1 MSLAYRPEQHEQP
14 YYLAMFK
21 IADIQGRGNIG
32 GAEAVK
38 FFGRSKL
45 PIETLKNI
53 WTVADQPSTSSLDL
67 KKFAV
72 AVRLIQLTQNGQKG
86 KGANLDTPSG
96 VVLKPVFFEG
106 VSGVTVRMPPVPPQ
120 GGMPPPHPTP
130 QQANRAMPPPQQQT
144 YRAQTPP
151 GSVVGSQPSSPVR
164 SVRQAM
170 QLPPQQQYQQAPPT
184 PSRALVGM
192 DPYTLTPQER
202 QRYEGLFP
210 TYAKTEED
218 GSKFVYGSEA
228 VPLFMKSGVDPTS
241 LREIWNMVDRNPV
254 DNRLDSL
261 EFAMAMHLIVCVS
274 KKNLPMPS
282 GGTLPNSLLA
292 LVANAPALGAPPQQQ
307 QQMPPSQGFG
317 AGGPPQLGGADS
329 GIGGMNISDA
339 FEGMSTMGSVT
350 DQSQPAPAPEAHTA
364 IPSYVPTAAPTPA
377 VVPEPPTPQP
387 HPTYVVQ
394 PQSLNAAVAPTP
406 PAPAPVATTS
416 VETYQ
421 VSDSHL
427 EELNKLKSVLQKL
440 QAENISLKAQLGN
453 MTDEEK
459 HVHEELG
466 QTITEITALSTDLG
480 LQRQQVL
487 DAKNSL
493 LEAKAELKSQRE
505 TKGVLTGLISEAKE
519 TADAIGSATETL
531 RATVE
536 TQNSVPPAP
545 LPEAQDLFDMG
556 YSNPVGTAPPA
567 PENAPLPS
575 QQGLDGFANEQEMS
589 GGVTSLPTPSPQP
602 AREFV
607 APGSTPQEQQQFSIP
622 EPSGQGEYSNYAA
635 PAPPQAGGYPASAP
649 MPPQQ
654 DAGGYPGQAPM
665 PPQQEAG
672 GYPAAGGYSAQAPM
686 PPQQEAGGYPAAGDY
701 SAQAPM
707 PPQQSGS
714 YPSQSPVPQRQAA
727 APGHVRNPS
736 SGFGE
741 GFLMG
746 GSAEAIPQD
755 TSRDNDNFSVAAR
768 SMASTGGYGYDDQAF
783 EAVEGMKKK
792 AKIADGAARDAEAAH
807 RKLADEADEL
817 RTDADRAEANAR
829 SLAAAPGDKSKKK
842 GRFGGD
848 KKKKKKVKEE
858 ADQAAKDAALI
869 KSHFMSIQSQSLETQ
884 SVAAQ
889 RRAQADRY
897 RDEAEAAE
905 LDMAAAASKKQRQPA
920 PEPAP
925 AASAPSVYNAP
936 PQHNY
941 GGIGAAPQQQPYQ
954 GQAPQY
960 GMPNG
965 GPTMMPQ
972 NGDGYNNYAQPVNG
986 MGADAYG
993 QQQQQAYGGPP
1004 PQQQQAYGGPPPQQQ
1019 QAYGGPP
1026 QMSLPDPSKMAPGA
1040 MDSGGY
1046 GGYGMPPPNEYGQMA
1061 PAPAAPANGGDPYM
1075 SPY

>member
-1 MSLAYRPEQHEQP
+1 
-14 YYLAMFK
+14 MFK
-21 IADIQGRGNIG
+21 ITDVQGRGNIG

-86 KGANLDTPSG
+86 KGATLETPSG

-106 VSGVTVRMPPVPPQ
+106 VSGVTVQMPPAPRQ

-130 QQANRAMPPPQQQT
+130 QQPNRPMPPPQQQA

-151 GSVVGSQPSSPVR
+151 GSVVGSQPSSPAR
-164 SVRQAM
+164 SPRQGM
-170 QLPPQQQYQQAPPT
+170 QIPPQQQYQQTPST

-202 QRYEGLFP
+202 QRYEGIFP
-210 TYAKTEED
+210 SYAKIEAD

-254 DNRLDSL
+254 DNRLDEL

-274 KKNLPMPS
+274 KKNLPMPP

-292 LVANAPALGAPPQQQ
+292 LKAASSGGAALPRNAPALGAPPQQQ
-307 QQMPPSQGFG
+307 MPPPQVPG
-317 AGGPPQLGGADS
+317 ADGPPLLGGPNS
-329 GIGGMNISDA
+329 IGGMNISDA
-339 FEGMSTMGSVT
+339 FEGMSTMESVA
-350 DQSQPAPAPEAHTA
+350 SQPAPAQEAPAVHA
-364 IPSYVPTAAPTPA
+364 IPSYVPTSAPTPA

-387 HPTYVVQ
+387 QPTYVVQ
-394 PQSLNAAVAPTP
+394 PESSQAAVAPTP
-406 PAPAPVATTS
+406 LAPAPVATTS
-416 VETYQ
+416 VQTYQ

-459 HVHEELG
+459 HVQEELG

-480 LQRQQVL
+480 LKRQEVL
-487 DAKNSL
+487 EAKNRL

-505 TKGVLTGLISEAKE
+505 TKSVLTGLISEAKE
-519 TADAIGSATETL
+519 TTVAIESATETL
-531 RATVE
+531 RSTVE

-545 LPEAQDLFDMG
+545 VPEAQDLFDMG
-556 YSNPVGTAPPA
+556 YSNPVGAAPPVA
-567 PENAPLPS
+567 ENAPITT
-575 QQGLDGFANEQEMS
+575 QQGLDGFANEQGMS

-602 AREFV
+602 ARELV
-607 APGSTPQEQQQFSIP
+607 APGSTPQEQQQLSIP
-622 EPSGQGEYSNYAA
+622 EPTGQGEYSNYAA
-635 PAPPQAGGYPASAP
+635 PAPPQSGGYPAP
-649 MPPQQ
+649 
-654 DAGGYPGQAPM
+654 APM

-672 GYPAAGGYSAQAPM
+672 GYPAAAGYSVQAPM
-686 PPQQEAGGYPAAGDY
+686 PPQEAGGYPAAGDY
-701 SAQAPM
+701 SAQASMPPQQAGGYPAQAPM
-707 PPQQSGS
+707 PPQQSGG
-714 YPSQSPVPQRQAA
+714 YPAQAPIPPQHQAA
-727 APGHVRNPS
+727 APGHVRDPS
-736 SGFGE
+736 DFGE

-755 TSRDNDNFSVAAR
+755 TSRENDNFSVAAR

-783 EAVEGMKKK
+783 EAVEDMKKK
-792 AKIADGAARDAEAAH
+792 AKSADGAARDAEAAH
-807 RKLADEADEL
+807 RKLAAEADEL

-829 SLAAAPGDKSKKK
+829 SLAAAPNDKSKK
-842 GRFGGD
+842 GRFGGSD

-869 KSHFMSIQSQSLETQ
+869 KSHFMAIQSQALEAQ

-889 RRAQADRY
+889 TRAQADRL

-925 AASAPSVYNAP
+925 APAAPQVYNAP
-936 PQHNY
+936 SQPNY
-941 GGIGAAPQQQPYQ
+941 GGMGAAPQQQPYQ

-965 GPTMMPQ
+965 GP
-972 NGDGYNNYAQPVNG
+972 NGDGYNNYMQPVTG

-993 QQQQQAYGGPP
+993 QQQTQAYGGPP
-1004 PQQQQAYGGPPPQQQ
+1004 PQQQAYGGPPPPQQ

-1026 QMSLPDPSKMAPGA
+1026 QMSHPDPSKMAPGA
-1040 MDSGGY
+1040 MGNGGY